1 MRPRPRRQ
9 RDLFEDRN
17 PTAEVPIILKATV
30 VRRIGELLVEAI
42 RDGKRKDGR
51 QLSKREAGHEQDHP

>member
-9 RDLFEDRN
+9 RDLFGDGKPAAEI
-17 PTAEVPIILKATV
+17 PTILKATV

-42 RDGKRKDGR
+42 RDGKARTGDNSANGR
-51 QLSKREAGHEQDHP
+51 GYEQDHI